1 MRAVCSTLLPTRA
14 TAPAALSSACSL
26 VVPLAEMV
34 SLALSP
40 TMFTTM
46 FCVGR
51 PVVGVPGANTARVRR
66 PGLVFVCCCS
76 QRMTGA
82 PRMVSSPT
90 IDDGPGVTTSVPS
103 VSVLRRYTK

>member
-1 MRAVCSTLLPTRA
+1 MSAVCNTELPISA
-14 TAPAALSSACSL
+14 TAPFALSSACSL

-34 SLALSP
+34 SFALSP
-40 TMFTTM
+40 TIRTTM

-76 QRMTGA
+76 QRMIGA

-90 IDDGPGVTTSVPS
+90 IDDGPGVMTSVPS
-103 VSVLRRYTK
+103 VSMLRRYTK